1 MTVDL
6 GTTPAGGVLD
16 AAHRQQ
22 LDEVGY
28 CVVED
33 ALEPSLLERLRS
45 RVVEQAAGERAA
57 GTAHLEW
64 GGANQRIW
72 FLLNKGRAFSELLLH
87 PLVEGAMSHLLG
99 KSFILSSLSANIA
112 GRGGEEMVLHADQGY
127 LPFPTPKAVVAN
139 IAWMLTDFTEANG
152 ATLVVPGSHVRQE
165 DIARSG
171 LPDGATPVAA
181 EGRAGSA
188 LVFDG
193 RLWHGTGRNRTDEDR
208 HAILSYHCRP
218 FIRQQENPFLT
229 LDPAVVAGFSDE
241 LRARTG
247 YKMWAGLGKTT
258 QGQQAGDVLVDRV
271 EHPVTCLSADGRP
284 LGTR

>member
-1 MTVDL
+1 MDL
-6 GTTPAGGVLD
+6 QTTSGGGLGD
-16 AAHRQQ
+16 AANRQ
-22 LDEVGY
+22 LDELGY

-33 ALEPSLLERLRS
+33 ALEPSLLERLRA
-45 RVVEQAAGERAA
+45 RVVEQAAGERAV

-64 GGANQRIW
+64 DGANQRIW
-72 FLLNKGRAFSELLLH
+72 FLLNKGRVFQELLLH
-87 PLVEGAMSHLLG
+87 PLVEAAMSHLLG

-127 LPFPTPKAVVAN
+127 LPFPTPKPVVAN
-139 IAWMLTDFTEANG
+139 IAWMLTDFTEENG
-152 ATLVVPGSHVRQE
+152 ATLVVPGSHLRQE

-171 LPDGATPVAA
+171 LPGDAAPVAA

-193 RLWHGTGRNRTDEDR
+193 RLWHGTGRNRTDEKR
-208 HAILSYHCRP
+208 HAVLSYHCRP
-218 FIRQQENPFLT
+218 FLRQQENPFLT
-229 LDPAVVAGFSDE
+229 LDPEVVGGFSDE

-247 YKMWAGLGKTT
+247 YKMWAGLGKTV

-271 EHPVTCLSADGRP
+271 DEPVTCLSADGRP

>member
-1 MTVDL
+1 MELQTRSSGGLLD
-6 GTTPAGGVLD
+6 PA
-16 AAHRQQ
+16 RQQ
-22 LDEVGY
+22 LEELGY

-33 ALEPSLLERLRS
+33 ALEPSLLERLRA

-72 FLLNKGRAFSELLLH
+72 FLLNKGRVFSELLLH

-127 LPFPTPKAVVAN
+127 LPFPTPKPVVAN
-139 IAWMLTDFTEANG
+139 IAWMLTDFTEENG
-152 ATLVVPGSHVRQE
+152 ATLVVPGSHLRQE

-171 LPDGATPVAA
+171 LPDDVAPVAA

-193 RLWHGTGRNRTDEDR
+193 RLWHGTGRNRTAELR

-229 LDPAVVAGFSDE
+229 LDPEVVAGFSDE

-247 YKMWAGLGKTT
+247 YKMWAGLGKTV

-271 EHPVTCLSADGRP
+271 DEPVTCLSADGQP
-284 LGTR
+284 LGAS